1 MALTTYIPASQR
13 AAAPRG
19 LHLTRFTGERIIL
32 EHAGETLVL
41 TVTAVAR
48 IKPGTGEVRLSF
60 DGPRSF
66 EVWREEKHP
75 GHPNNTAA
83 VPRTGLPPAEPA
95 AAVDYQPRHQ
105 GLATPALGTL
115 AG

>member
-1 MALTTYIPASQR
+1 MALKTFIPASIR

-75 GHPNNTAA
+75 NNTAA

-95 AAVDYQPRHQ
+95 AAVGFQPRHQ
-105 GLATPALGTL
+105 GLATPACGTL